1 MRYYKI
7 SEDALKDML
16 QDSIKLSYLE
26 SGGVDNWDWYCDS
39 INEGVEDWLDE
50 HHDLVNTW
58 DDDDPRREDF
68 YIDDIAQIEID
79 TVYKRYLIEEN

>member
-7 SEDALKDML
+7 AEDVLKNML

-26 SGGVDNWDWYCDS
+26 SGGVDNWDWYGAS
-39 INEGVEDWLDE
+39 INEGIDDWLDK
-50 HHDLVNTW
+50 HHDIVNTW

-79 TVYKRYLIEEN
+79 TIYKHYLIEGN